1 MECLSQG
8 VAYFSGELCYSKWA
22 KPIWQV
28 DGVAAVTGDS

>member
-1 MECLSQG
+1 MECLSQD
-8 VAYFSGELCYSKWA
+8 VAELCYSKWA